1 MFRGLFRL
9 TSFLQKRVPFL
20 LADIGEGISEVQIIQ
35 WYVKEGSVI
44 KQFEKIAEVQSDKA
58 TVEITSRYD
67 GIVKKIHY
75 NLNEMAKVG
84 EALIDIETP
93 ESEVE
98 KESVENTETLESG
111 SSGTGKEKPE
121 IHGQI
126 SNDTVNS
133 KEFIMMP
140 SVRKFVKEKQI
151 DLSKL
156 NLTNLKKEKG
166 DVITKEDILKAIECE
181 KTQNDLDSYY
191 FVEYQMNPI
200 QKSMARV
207 MQESLKIPHFGYC
220 DEYRMDA
227 VIKYR
232 EEINAKSKVKISI
245 LPIIINAISKAV
257 KEFPT
262 INAHYIDGKLF
273 TSSILNLGIAVDTPQ
288 GLVVPVLKNL
298 TEAMNPEII
307 NEKLNDLSDRAR
319 RNKLSKEDFEGA
331 TLTISN
337 IGTIG
342 GTYTNPVIVSPQV
355 CIVAIGKIRKLPYF
369 NENGAIQ
376 PQQMACFSW
385 SADHRAIDGATLARF
400 SNRIKELLDN
410 VNENVIDNVND

>member
-1 MFRGLFRL
+1 M
-9 TSFLQKRVPFL
+9 KHP
-20 LADIGEGISEVQIIQ
+20 
-35 WYVKEGSVI
+35 
-44 KQFEKIAEVQSDKA
+44 
-58 TVEITSRYD
+58 
-67 GIVKKIHY
+67 
-75 NLNEMAKVG
+75 N
-84 EALIDIETP
+84 

-98 KESVENTETLESG
+98 KESFENPENTETLKSEASG
-111 SSGTGKEKPE
+111 SGKEKPE
-121 IHGQI
+121 IH
-126 SNDTVNS
+126 NDTVNS

-140 SVRKFVKEKQI
+140 SVRKFLKEKQI
-151 DLSKL
+151 EVSKL
-156 NLTNLKKEKG
+156 NLKILKKEKG
-166 DVITKEDILKAIECE
+166 HVITIEDILKAIECE
-181 KTQNDLDSYY
+181 KIPQNDLDSCS

-200 QKSMARV
+200 QKSMARA

-220 DEYRMDA
+220 DEYRMDG

-232 EEINAKSKVKISI
+232 DEINAKSKVKISM
-245 LPIIINAISKAV
+245 LPIIIKAIIKAL

-262 INAHYIDGKLF
+262 INVHYIDGKLF

-298 TEAMNPEII
+298 TEAMNLEII
-307 NEKLNDLSDRAR
+307 NEKLNDVSDRAR
-319 RNKLSKEDFEGA
+319 RNKLNKEDFEGA

-355 CIVAIGKIRKLPYF
+355 CIVAIGKIRKVPYF

-400 SNRIKELLDN
+400 SNRIKEILDI
-410 VNENVIDNVND
+410 VNENV